1 LAVLSFCFSSV
12 PQLVFE
18 VFGCS
23 QSSSLPLISPPR
35 RLLRRPSRGRSTTRP
50 CPIPSRL
57 SAGSLALMTSPR
69 ETPLKVA
76 CRPWATMRVAD
87 SARLCITA
95 LGGPSPCSLP
105 TMSWIW
111 SESARGIAS
120 PTKMKPPWPK
130 FRGSTRPPRAQARC
144 WHPSSRQR
152 SSLLRRRPRPG
163 RNLPKVGTKPRARL
177 LLWATP
183 DSAGAIF
190 LNAYVSFAA
199 AEARTLYYRNIRLCS
214 VSFRFAYPDPFVGSS
229 VACPSKSHFSW

>member
-18 VFGCS
+18 VFRFGCS
-23 QSSSLPLISPPR
+23 QSSSLPLVSLPR
-35 RLLRRPSRGRSTTRP
+35 RLLRRPSRGRPTTWP
-50 CPIPSRL
+50 CLRPSRP
-57 SAGSLALMTSPR
+57 SVESLALTTSPR
-69 ETPLKVA
+69 EAPLKVA
-76 CRPWATMRVAD
+76 CRPWATMHVAD

-95 LGGPSPCSLP
+95 SGGPSPCSLP

-130 FRGSTRPPRAQARC
+130 SRGSTRPPRAQARC

-152 SSLLRRRPRPG
+152 SSLLRRRPRP
-163 RNLPKVGTKPRARL
+163 RRTMPKVGTKPRARL

-183 DSAGAIF
+183 DSAGAVFFECICVF
-190 LNAYVSFAA
+190 CGRRGPN
-199 AEARTLYYRNIRLCS
+199 TLLS
-214 VSFRFAYPDPFVGSS
+214 
-229 VACPSKSHFSW
+229 